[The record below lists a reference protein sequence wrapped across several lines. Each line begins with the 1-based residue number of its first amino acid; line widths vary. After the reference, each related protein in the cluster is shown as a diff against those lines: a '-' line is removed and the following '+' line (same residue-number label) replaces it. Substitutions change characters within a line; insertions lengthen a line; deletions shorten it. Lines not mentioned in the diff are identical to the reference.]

1 MTNQLKSITIYIG
14 STEKKKDKDNPKKK
28 GDKRQNMLGYI
39 EYNPNDNKY
48 YRVIV
53 YDDNTIE
60 RIEIKEN

>member
-1 MTNQLKSITIYIG
+1 
-14 STEKKKDKDNPKKK
+14 
-28 GDKRQNMLGYI
+28 MLEYM

-53 YDDNTIE
+53 YTDNTIE

>member
-1 MTNQLKSITIYIG
+1 
-14 STEKKKDKDNPKKK
+14 
-28 GDKRQNMLGYI
+28 MLEYI

-53 YDDNTIE
+53 HTDDTIE

>member
-1 MTNQLKSITIYIG
+1 
-14 STEKKKDKDNPKKK
+14 
-28 GDKRQNMLGYI
+28 MLGYI

-48 YRVIV
+48 YRVIG

>member
-1 MTNQLKSITIYIG
+1 
-14 STEKKKDKDNPKKK
+14 
-28 GDKRQNMLGYI
+28 MLEYI
-39 EYNPNDNKY
+39 EYNLNDNKY